1 MQTLAKNISRSGK
14 SIISRHLSASFSSKT
29 LQEVAIIEGC
39 RTPFATSSSHFNDLM
54 AVDLGN
60 YAMKG
65 LVEKTAIGPNDP
77 DGVIYGTVIQEV
89 RTSNIARECAL
100 LTGFSEKVPCHTV
113 TMACISSNQAVH
125 QAANLI
131 MTGQANMMIA
141 GGVETMSD
149 VPIRFSRPLRKRFL
163 KLGKA
168 KTAMAKLGLFMD
180 VKASDLAPE
189 APAIKGFSTGE
200 TMGNSSDRLA
210 AKFGVTREEMD
221 RFAVQSHVKAAAAH
235 AAGKLDQEII
245 PVNGIKM
252 DNGIRGDVKYEKLAS
267 MKPAFIKPHG
277 THTAGNSSFLTD
289 GASAVLLMNKEKAI
303 ADGFKPKAYLRDTVF
318 TGSDPGEELLLGPA
332 YSISKILM
340 RNNLTIADVDVWEIH
355 EAFAG
360 QILANLNAL
369 DLDSFAKSLGRKEK
383 VGRVP
388 MEKINTLGGALAI
401 GHPFGATGT
410 RLITTASNRLN
421 AEGKRFAIVSACADS
436 GLGVAQL
443 IENAR
448 L

>member
-1 MQTLAKNISRSGK
+1 
-14 SIISRHLSASFSSKT
+14 
-29 LQEVAIIEGC
+29 
-39 RTPFATSSSHFNDLM
+39 M

-60 YAMKG
+60 AAMKG
-65 LVEKTAIGPNDP
+65 LIAKTALAPSAP
-77 DGVIYGTVIQEV
+77 DAVIYGTVIQEV

-100 LTGFSEKVPCHTV
+100 MSGFSDKIPCHTV
-113 TMACISSNQAVH
+113 TMACISSNQAVS
-125 QAANLI
+125 QGANMI
-131 MTGQANMMIA
+131 MTGNANTIVA

-149 VPIRFSRPLRKRFL
+149 VPIRFSRNLRKRFL

-168 KTAMAKLGLFMD
+168 KTALAQIKLFAGVTPADF
-180 VKASDLAPE
+180 APE

-210 AKFGVTREEMD
+210 ANWGVSRKEMD
-221 RFAVQSHVKAAAAH
+221 EYALNSHVKAAKAH
-235 AAGKLDQEII
+235 ASGALNDEIVA
-245 PVNGIKM
+245 VNGSKL
-252 DNGIRGDVKYEKLAS
+252 DNGIRGDIKIEKLAS

-289 GASAVLLMNKEKAI
+289 GASVVLLMNKIKAI
-303 ADGFKPKAYLRDTVF
+303 ADGYNPKAYVRDSVF

-332 YSISKILM
+332 YSISKLLK
-340 RNNLTIADVDVWEIH
+340 RNNLTLDDVDVFEIH

-369 DLDSFAKSLGRKEK
+369 DSDRFTKMAGLFSQK
-383 VGRVP
+383 VGRIP
-388 MEKINTLGGALAI
+388 AEKINTLGGALAI

-410 RLITTASNRLN
+410 RLLTTASNRLN
-421 AEGKRFAIVSACADS
+421 KEGKRFAIISACADS

-443 IENAR
+443 LENAR
-448 L
+448 S

>member
-1 MQTLAKNISRSGK
+1 VDG
-14 SIISRHLSASFSSKT
+14 
-29 LQEVAIIEGC
+29 V
-39 RTPFATSSSHFNDLM
+39 RTPFMTSSSLFTDLM

-60 YAMKG
+60 LAMKG
-65 LVEKTAIGPNDP
+65 LVEKTGLGPKDP
-77 DGVIYGTVIQEV
+77 DAIYYGTVIQEV
-89 RTSNIARECAL
+89 GTSNIARECSL
-100 LTGFSEKVPCHTV
+100 LTGFSDKIPAHTV
-113 TMACISSNQAVH
+113 TMACISSNAAVH
-125 QAANLI
+125 TAANLI
-131 MTGQANMMIA
+131 MTKQAGTVLA

-149 VPIRFSRPLRKRFL
+149 VPIRFSRPLRKKFL

-168 KTAMAKLGLFMD
+168 KGLMAQIKLFSD
-180 VKASDLAPE
+180 TKAADLAPV

-200 TMGNSSDRLA
+200 TMGNSSDRLS
-210 AKFGVTREEMD
+210 AKFGVKRSEMD
-221 RFAVQSHVKAAAAH
+221 EYAVNSHKKAAAAH
-235 AAGKLDQEII
+235 AAGKLDHEI
-245 PVNGIKM
+245 VAVMGTKM
-252 DNGIRGDVKYEKLAS
+252 DNGIRGDVKLEKLAS

-289 GASAVLLMNKEKAI
+289 GASVVLLMDKEKAL
-303 ADGFKPKAYLRDTVF
+303 ANGYKPKAYLRDTVF
-318 TGSDPGEELLLGPA
+318 TASDPGEELLLGPA
-332 YSISKILM
+332 YSISKLLA

-369 DLDSFAKSLGRKEK
+369 DMDSFAKSVGRSSK

-410 RLITTASNRLN
+410 RLLTTASNRLN
-421 AEGKRFAIVSACADS
+421 AEGKRFAVISACADS

-443 IENAR
+443 IENAQ
-448 L
+448 